1 MMPLPEHEPAKPES
15 QPGEIVADLPSPR
28 RPVTI
33 GVLSLW
39 LVGWAFG
46 VVFMVQQLVLP
57 GPFGA
62 DRAFLLAWLL
72 VWVAAGLGVM
82 AYMVWLYAGR
92 ERVSIEGDALV
103 IRRGVL
109 GLWRARRW
117 PLASIRHLR
126 PFGREIPPVIALS
139 LDFSG
144 RGASG
149 VRFES
154 GGHVVRFARALSEHD
169 ARALVDRLRERYDLG
184 RESQGTEPGQPHS
197 QPAA

>member
-1 MMPLPEHEPAKPES
+1 MMPLPEHDSMKPGVP
-15 QPGEIVADLPSPR
+15 PGELVADLPSPR

-46 VVFMVQQLVLP
+46 VVFMVQQLLLP
-57 GPFGA
+57 GPFGP
-62 DRAFLLAWLL
+62 DRAFLLGWLL
-72 VWVAAGLGVM
+72 LWIGAGVGVM
-82 AYMVWLYAGR
+82 AYMVWLQAGR
-92 ERVSIEGDALV
+92 ERISIEGDALV

-109 GLWRARRW
+109 GIWRARRW

-126 PFGREIPPVIALS
+126 PFGREILPVIALS

-154 GGHVVRFARALSEHD
+154 GGQVVRFARALSEHD
-169 ARALVDRLRERYDLG
+169 ARALVDRLRSRGDLG
-184 RESQGTEPGQPHS
+184 HEPHGSEPGQPHS